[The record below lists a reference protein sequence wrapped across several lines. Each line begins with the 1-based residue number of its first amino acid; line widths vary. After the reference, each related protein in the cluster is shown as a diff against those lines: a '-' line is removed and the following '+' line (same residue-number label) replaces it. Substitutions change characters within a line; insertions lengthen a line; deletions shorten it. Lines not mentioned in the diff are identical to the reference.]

1 MFVLGHVGIGTRLFP
16 GLRHRVP
23 ARWLIAGCLLPDL
36 IDKPLFY
43 GLLWAR
49 GHADPLIAGSRSIG
63 HSGLFLVALLALALL
78 SRRPAAKALCAGV
91 ATHLLLDIGG
101 ELVTG
106 ASADTSIWLA
116 IFFPLLGWRFPKAR
130 FGSLLE
136 HLQLSAENFYVILG
150 EIVGG
155 AILLT
160 AWWKRRKAQSS

>member
-1 MFVLGHVGIGTRLFP
+1 
-16 GLRHRVP
+16 
-23 ARWLIAGCLLPDL
+23 LIAGCLLPDL

-78 SRRPAAKALCAGV
+78 SRRPAAQALCAGV
-91 ATHLLLDIGG
+91 ATHLFLDIGG

-106 ASADTSIWLA
+106 ASPDTSIWLA
-116 IFFPLLGWRFPKAR
+116 ILFPLLGWRFPKAR
-130 FGSLLE
+130 FGSLYE
-136 HLQLSAENFYVILG
+136 HLRLSAENVYVILG

-155 AILLT
+155 AILVA
-160 AWWKRRKAQSS
+160 AWWKRRKAQPS